1 MSKRTT
7 GTLLII
13 GAPLLYI
20 TVILFKVVPFVTKW
34 EMYGGCEPA
43 KENLLG
49 IGQREVCWDAIRTI
63 IDPIGLSF
71 AIIMAGLFVAGIILV
86 GSHFNSQRA
95 RTNKLPTTL
104 RSGY

>member
-7 GTLLII
+7 GTLLMI

-20 TVILFKVVPFVTKW
+20 TAILFKVVPFVTKW
-34 EMYGGCEPA
+34 EMYGGCESA

-49 IGQREVCWDAIRTI
+49 IEQGEVCWDAIRTV

-71 AIIMAGLFVAGIILV
+71 AIIMAGLFIAGLILV
-86 GSHFNSQRA
+86 VLYLHSRCPHKNQ
-95 RTNKLPTTL
+95 L
-104 RSGY
+104 R

>member
-1 MSKRTT
+1 MIKRTT

-20 TVILFKVVPFVTKW
+20 TAILFKVAPFVTKW

-49 IGQREVCWDAIRTI
+49 IGQGEVCWDAIRTV

-71 AIIMAGLFVAGIILV
+71 AIIMAGLFVAGMILV
-86 GSHFNSQRA
+86 GSHFYSQRA
-95 RTNKLPTTL
+95 RTIKL
-104 RSGY
+104 G